1 MSIQAGP
8 FIFPRPPSGLCR
20 TPTMETS
27 LHGRLPCFLAP
38 ALPLRG
44 SALSGAPAAPP
55 ARLAGG
61 RACRTRAPQ
70 RPRGH
75 PPPPP
80 PCCQHQP
87 PASAIPSQGGMENG
101 STAAGATAPTPP
113 ALLPRLAFVGSGNMA
128 RAIAAGVLAAGR
140 ATPAAP
146 GGLPPS
152 ALYACNRSAGGR
164 DAMAALG
171 VPADHLYDSAA
182 GMLAALNGDSPPP
195 PDGAAPDIVVLA
207 VKPQGAPA
215 VLAEL
220 APLWAASPPR
230 TLLSVVAGMDTAT
243 LAGRLTPPGGGSG
256 DAAAAAAAAA
266 AAPPRVVR
274 AMPNVAAAVGRSTTT
289 VSAGADV
296 PPADVAAAAALLSA
310 VGTVEVLP
318 EGLQDAATA
327 LAGTAPSWVALWVEA
342 LADAGVA
349 AGLPR
354 DAALRLAVGGV
365 GGAAALLDGGGH
377 PAVVRNAV
385 ESPGGVTIAGVLA
398 LERGGVRAA
407 VADAVAVSVAKSAAL
422 GKDC

>member
-1 MSIQAGP
+1 
-8 FIFPRPPSGLCR
+8 
-20 TPTMETS
+20 
-27 LHGRLPCFLAP
+27 
-38 ALPLRG
+38 
-44 SALSGAPAAPP
+44 
-55 ARLAGG
+55 
-61 RACRTRAPQ
+61 
-70 RPRGH
+70 
-75 PPPPP
+75 
-80 PCCQHQP
+80 
-87 PASAIPSQGGMENG
+87 MENG
-101 STAAGATAPTPP
+101 SSAADSAAATPP
-113 ALLPRLAFVGSGNMA
+113 PALPRLAFVGSGNMA

-152 ALYACNRSAGGR
+152 ALYACNRSAAGR

-182 GMLAALNGDSPPP
+182 GMLAALNGDTRPP
-195 PDGAAPDIVVLA
+195 PDGGAPDVVVLA
-207 VKPQGAPA
+207 VKPQGAPS

-220 APLWAASPPR
+220 APLWAASPSR
-230 TLLSVVAGMDTAT
+230 TLLSVVAGVDTAT
-243 LAGRLTPPGGGSG
+243 LSARLTPPGGGSG
-256 DAAAAAAAAA
+256 GGAES
-266 AAPPRVVR
+266 APPRVVR

-289 VSAGADV
+289 VSAGAGV
-296 PPADVAAAAALLSA
+296 PAADLAATAALLSA

-318 EGLQDAATA
+318 EHLQDAATA

-377 PAVVRNAV
+377 PAVVRNSV

-422 GKDC
+422 GKDD